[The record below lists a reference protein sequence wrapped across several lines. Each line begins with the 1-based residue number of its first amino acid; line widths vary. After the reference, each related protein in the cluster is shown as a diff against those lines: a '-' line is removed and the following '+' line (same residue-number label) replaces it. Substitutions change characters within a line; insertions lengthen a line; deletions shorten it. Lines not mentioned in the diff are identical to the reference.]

1 MQGRQV
7 DIDFYCFVLF
17 FSRLISVTILI
28 RILFFF
34 SDYVSGYVWIML
46 VEKFENART
55 YNWKE

>member
-7 DIDFYCFVLF
+7 DIDFYCFVF